1 MVAFAAGPL
10 PAGEHSRER
19 PLPNGAEGETVPDDK
34 PEKPLKA
41 GEVIQLTTAASVQF
55 LRPIFVR
62 VIRELPERHT
72 YDGWV
77 WIEGYQLNAAGD
89 AVAHRELY
97 VMRAGVRL
105 QSLPLKP
112 TRPARRPR
120 RPVRVG

>member
-1 MVAFAAGPL
+1 M
-10 PAGEHSRER
+10 
-19 PLPNGAEGETVPDDK
+19 PDDK
-34 PEKPLKA
+34 PEKIGKMRA
-41 GEVIQLTTAASVQF
+41 GDVIHLTAAASVQF

-72 YDGWV
+72 YHGWV
-77 WIEGYQLNAAGD
+77 WVEGYQLNAAGD

-105 QSLPLKP
+105 QPLPITP
-112 TRPARRPR
+112 TRPARRRR

>member
-1 MVAFAAGPL
+1 M
-10 PAGEHSRER
+10 
-19 PLPNGAEGETVPDDK
+19 PDDK

-41 GEVIQLTTAASVQF
+41 GDVIHLTTAASVQF

-72 YDGWV
+72 YHGWV

-97 VMRAGVRL
+97 VRRAGVRM
-105 QSLPLKP
+105 QALP
-112 TRPARRPR
+112 TRRPR